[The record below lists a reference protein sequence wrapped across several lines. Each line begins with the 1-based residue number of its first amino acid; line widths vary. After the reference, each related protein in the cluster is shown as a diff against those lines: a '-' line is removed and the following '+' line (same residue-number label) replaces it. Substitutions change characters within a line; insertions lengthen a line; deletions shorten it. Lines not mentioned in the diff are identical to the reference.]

1 MSIVLRFIREI
12 ESARQLERPLGV
24 LIACRVYR
32 PPPAIRRRV
41 QTRSSK
47 DSARTSNTSTTT
59 TRRLGTM
66 YKPIYY
72 PDPICA
78 ARSTCVICYFTRHV
92 QQLYCYKLLTFT
104 FVAAG
109 SMAASRTACELR
121 LSCTLAHP
129 SRFRA
134 RARTGALGLSA
145 PSSCFHMDHELMA
158 LPEVDDVLKSSHLFH
173 SGRLPAASATIT
185 FPSWSIRTSKC
196 TGITLRFVVKN
207 SCVPEKRKMVAD
219 SSVDNRSIVRLLR
232 SWT

>member
-1 MSIVLRFIREI
+1 M
-12 ESARQLERPLGV
+12 
-24 LIACRVYR
+24 YR
-32 PPPAIRRRV
+32 PPPAIRRRA

-59 TRRLGTM
+59 TRRLGRTYNM
-66 YKPIYY
+66 TYNEHMNEHLLSIRS
-72 PDPICA
+72 A